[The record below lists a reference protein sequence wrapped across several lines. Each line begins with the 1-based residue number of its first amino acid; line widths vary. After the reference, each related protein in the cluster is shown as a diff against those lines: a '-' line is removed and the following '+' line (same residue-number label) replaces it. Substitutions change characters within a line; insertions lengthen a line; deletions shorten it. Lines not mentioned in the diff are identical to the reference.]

1 MTGLQIRE
9 QLGGRPRLELVGGLS
24 GERATSNEAD
34 HAGDAERND
43 PPQQP
48 VAREDCAN
56 THNEKNARC
65 AL

>member
-1 MTGLQIRE
+1 LS
-9 QLGGRPRLELVGGLS
+9 GRPRFELVGGLS
-24 GERATSNEAD
+24 GKRATGNEAD
-34 HAGDAERND
+34 HAGGAERND
-43 PPQQP
+43 PPKQP